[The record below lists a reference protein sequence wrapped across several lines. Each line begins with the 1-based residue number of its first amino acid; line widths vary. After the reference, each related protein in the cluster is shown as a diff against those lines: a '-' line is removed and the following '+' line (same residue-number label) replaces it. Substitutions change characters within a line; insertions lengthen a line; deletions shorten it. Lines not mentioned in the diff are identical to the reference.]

1 MNKQEFRYE
10 PVESFGMSM
19 TSQRPWDVSA
29 LAGVEQLNGRV
40 AMLGFAAALIGE
52 WITGY
57 GPAGQVIA
65 LLRWYLS

>member
-10 PVESFGMSM
+10 SVESFGKSM

-40 AMLGFAAALIGE
+40 AMVGFAAALIGE
-52 WITGY
+52 WLTGY
-57 GPAGQVIA
+57 GPAGQVMA